1 MSFTLG
7 LCDQAT
13 TNLHHRVRVDDVPG
27 RPVFLRCFVELTSPK
42 TLLPTVMNDSR
53 TRMCTLLVC
62 FHSLFSSADVVG
74 QTCGHAPDFPCMFWR
89 FWHHALGM
97 LELRKDT

>member
-27 RPVFLRCFVELTSPK
+27 RPVFLRCYVELTSPK

-53 TRMCTLLVC
+53 TRMCMLLVC
-62 FHSLFSSADVVG
+62 FHSFFSSADVVG
-74 QTCGHAPDFPCMFWR
+74 RTSLARRAVMRQT
-89 FWHHALGM
+89 
-97 LELRKDT
+97 